1 MNSRIDKNSNRS
13 SIGKFDNEPTVNLE
27 AVKGSNSEFYRCLE
41 KKRGLWIRQ
50 TNDINKIQVGNLH
63 GEKRTI

>member
-41 KKRGLWIRQ
+41 KK
-50 TNDINKIQVGNLH
+50 
-63 GEKRTI
+63 KRIMDKAD